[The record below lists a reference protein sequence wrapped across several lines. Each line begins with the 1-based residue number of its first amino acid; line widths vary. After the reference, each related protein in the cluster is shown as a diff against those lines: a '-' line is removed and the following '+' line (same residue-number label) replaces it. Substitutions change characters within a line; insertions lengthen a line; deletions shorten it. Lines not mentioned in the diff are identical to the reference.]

1 MRLRRMASTGEQVL
15 ERGAVWGTLE
25 ELYHSYFLEIL
36 YNFGFPRGGL
46 RCDPPWRSWFSPCPI
61 GPKIFFWRRCAAAR
75 RFAPSAC
82 RTAMVSRPHSSHPQD
97 GASSAHS
104 SRARSAER
112 VGAGAAQ
119 QTETVPLNHCV
130 GRRVPC
136 YPSRHAGA
144 ARLQRDAITLCRR
157 APQSSPIRPS
167 RPCQTEGAQL
177 RVGVSA

>member
-1 MRLRRMASTGEQVL
+1 MWSGIRARCGLGDAGGVVPFVFSRDALPLHTTT
-15 ERGAVWGTLE
+15 TLVFRVE
-25 ELYHSYFLEIL
+25 D
-36 YNFGFPRGGL
+36 
-46 RCDPPWRSWFSPCPI
+46 CDPPWRSWFSPCPI
-61 GPKIFFWRRCAAAR
+61 GAKKLFWRRCAAVR
-75 RFAPSAC
+75 RSAPSAC
-82 RTAMVSRPHSSHPQD
+82 RTAMVSRPHSSHPPD

-177 RVGVSA
+177 SVSA

>member
-1 MRLRRMASTGEQVL
+1 MRFGGRWGSCTILTFSRFSTTLVFRVEDFGVILRGDLGS
-15 ERGAVWGTLE
+15 
-25 ELYHSYFLEIL
+25 
-36 YNFGFPRGGL
+36 PRAL
-46 RCDPPWRSWFSPCPI
+46 S
-61 GPKIFFWRRCAAAR
+61 GPKFSSWRRCAAVSR
-75 RFAPSAC
+75 SAPSAC

>member
-1 MRLRRMASTGEQVL
+1 MGAGIRARCGLRDAE
-15 ERGAVWGTLE
+15 GAVP
-25 ELYHSYFLEIL
+25 FLFSRDSL
-36 YNFGFPRGGL
+36 QLWFSAWRTL

-61 GPKIFFWRRCAAAR
+61 GPNFFFWRRCAALR
-75 RFAPSAC
+75 RSTPSAC
-82 RTAMVSRPHSSHPQD
+82 RSAMVSRPHSSHPQSVY
-97 GASSAHS
+97 GLRSSSAHS

-119 QTETVPLNHCV
+119 QTETAPLNHCV
-130 GRRVPC
+130 GRRTPC

-144 ARLQRDAITLCRR
+144 AHLQRDAITLCRR
-157 APQSSPIRPS
+157 APQSSPSRPS